1 MKSFVIALSIIL
13 IFIIGSNAVSSSNN
27 TLSKE
32 RRESYQACIR
42 LRTKAP
48 NLNLK
53 CENLIA
59 NFHSAEQI
67 KRDVAKN
74 GIKFLENDVTGT
86 RKVNKSEEKKLR
98 NFIRKMI
105 IEKEKKNRLNE

>member
-32 RRESYQACIR
+32 RRESYQAC
-42 LRTKAP
+42 
-48 NLNLK
+48 
-53 CENLIA
+53 NLIE

-67 KRDVAKN
+67 KRGVTKN

-98 NFIRKMI
+98 NFIKKMI
-105 IEKEKKNRLNE
+105 IEKEKKRD